1 MDSVA
6 TTLQTVA
13 PTPAATSLHDV
24 SLPAGRTYTDDDL
37 RAFVQVGAM
46 SASIAHQMRNP
57 LAGISAMAE
66 ILRSSF
72 TEDDER
78 VEFADVI
85 LEEVEK
91 AQKSITDLL
100 TFARRKEPYLAP
112 VQLSC
117 EMDRAVVA
125 VEPLL
130 NAKGITVHRE
140 YADDDILA
148 TGDCEM
154 LYQSMVAALTNAVEA
169 MDDGGTLCLRIGLA
183 QGSSREGRWL
193 QVDVADNGSGIAP
206 EHMGKLFDPFFSTKA
221 NGIGLGLP
229 VAKRLIEQQRGE
241 VTLVSWEGE
250 GSVLTVLLP
259 ATDDSAS

>member
-6 TTLQTVA
+6 PTRQTA
-13 PTPAATSLHDV
+13 PHPTATSLQDV
-24 SLPAGRTYTDDDL
+24 SLPEGRSYTEDDL
-37 RAFVQVGAM
+37 KAFVQVGAM

-66 ILRSSF
+66 IIRSSF
-72 TEDDER
+72 DDDDER

-91 AQKSITDLL
+91 AQKSISDLL
-100 TFARRKEPYLAP
+100 AFARRKEPYIAP
-112 VQLSC
+112 AQLSS
-117 EMDRAVVA
+117 EMDRVVA
-125 VEPLL
+125 AIEPLL

-140 YADDDILA
+140 YADDEILA
-148 TGDCEM
+148 AGDSEM
-154 LYQSMVAALTNAVEA
+154 LHQSLVAVVTNAVEA
-169 MDDGGTLCLRIGLA
+169 MDEGGTLCLRIGLA
-183 QGSSREGRWL
+183 QDESREGRWL

-229 VAKRLIEQQRGE
+229 VVKRLIEQQNGE
-241 VTLVSWEGE
+241 VSLVSWHGE
-250 GSVLTVLLP
+250 GSVFTALLP
-259 ATDDSAS
+259 TMDDDAP